1 MLNVWR
7 WRPTWKAKIDGEK
20 IEKKEKAAT
29 NLQKEFWKFFC
40 SKTTRSS
47 LRDTLVYNDKQFT
60 SSEGKADAFN
70 RFFASIFHPLDPY
83 SDSSSPPD
91 HSQNI
96 LESIT
101 VSTSD
106 VNCLISSLPADKASG
121 PDGISVRL
129 LKECADEISPSLTA
143 LFNMSLSQ
151 GKVPQKWKEANVVPV
166 FNKRRCP

>member
-1 MLNVWR
+1 MSG
-7 WRPTWKAKIDGEK
+7 DGGQHGK
-20 IEKKEKAAT
+20 PRLTGKKLKKRKKQPQIYKK
-29 NLQKEFWKFFC
+29 NFG

-47 LRDTLVYNDKQFT
+47 LPDTLVYNDKQFT

-70 RFFASIFHPLDPY
+70 RFFASTFHPLDPY
-83 SDSSSPPD
+83 SDSSSPPPD

>member
-1 MLNVWR
+1 MG
-7 WRPTWKAKIDGEK
+7 PWK
-20 IEKKEKAAT
+20 
-29 NLQKEFWKFFC
+29 
-40 SKTTRSS
+40 R
-47 LRDTLVYNDKQFT
+47 NDAGVNT
-60 SSEGKADAFN
+60 GSW
-70 RFFASIFHPLDPY
+70 I
-83 SDSSSPPD
+83 SSSSSAPPPD

-129 LKECADEISPSLTA
+129 LKECADEISPSLSA

-151 GKVPQKWKEANVVPV
+151 GKVPQEWKEANVVPV
-166 FNKRRCP
+166 FKKSMMSLTIDPSPCFPLYPSFSSESSISTCPSLLNLR